1 MDSCSFDRLVAQ
13 ANEKA
18 ALAAENSRL
27 QKLLRLLARRGSPE
41 NCPPGMRCAR
51 QTGRN
56 CEMCW
61 LAWAGLEPLP
71 VLREREKSLRS
82 H

>member
-1 MDSCSFDRLVAQ
+1 MDSVSFDRLLAH

-18 ALAAENSRL
+18 FLAAENSRL
-27 QKLLRLLARRGSPE
+27 QKLLRLLARRGSPQ
-41 NCPPGMRCAR
+41 NCPPGVNC
-51 QTGRN
+51 GRRSGQN
-56 CEMCW
+56 CEACW

-71 VLREREKSLRS
+71 VLRERERSLRS